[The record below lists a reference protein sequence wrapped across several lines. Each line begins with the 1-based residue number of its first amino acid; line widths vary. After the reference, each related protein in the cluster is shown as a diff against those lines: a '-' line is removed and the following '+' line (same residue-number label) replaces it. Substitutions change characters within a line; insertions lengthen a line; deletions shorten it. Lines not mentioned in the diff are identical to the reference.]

1 MQRSIVPYLAVPLAI
16 GCGSSSAVS
25 QTSAPKPACTAPEF
39 GQFDFWVGYWDVY
52 PTGKDQVVAHSF
64 IEKLYDGCTIRE
76 NWKPGSRLGGG
87 SLNAYR
93 PEQKVWR
100 QIWTDSGNSWGVFE
114 GKFENGAM
122 VLSGWWEGVKGPGT
136 KAFTRTTWTRN
147 PDGSVRQFGE
157 ARGDDGKTWSAA
169 FDFTYKK
176 SLSTPPK

>member
-1 MQRSIVPYLAVPLAI
+1 M
-16 GCGSSSAVS
+16 
-25 QTSAPKPACTAPEF
+25 
-39 GQFDFWVGYWDVY
+39 
-52 PTGKDQVVAHSF
+52 
-64 IEKLYDGCTIRE
+64 
-76 NWKPGSRLGGG
+76 GGG

-93 PEQKVWR
+93 PEQKVWK

-122 VLSGWWEGVKGPGT
+122 VLSGWWEGVNGPGT

-157 ARGDDGKTWSAA
+157 ARSDDGKTWSAA

-176 SLSTPPK
+176 SASAPPK